1 MSKGKRYN
9 GSEHKLNIKKV
20 IAVIITI
27 LVIIM
32 SIVVF
37 ARLLKPKNSSTEKK
51 VAMAYYAA
59 FDNNKWGII
68 NSSGETV
75 IQPEYDEMIIVPNKE
90 KPVFIVMYDVNYTDN
105 TYKTK
110 AIDEKN
116 KQLFAEY
123 DQVEVI
129 QNYDNQNN
137 LWYEENC
144 LKVKRNNKY
153 GLIDLSGKV
162 LLDCNYDSIESILG
176 INNSLILTKD
186 GKKGLASVTGSVI
199 IENEYEE
206 ITALTDKYENG
217 YIVKNGEGKFGI
229 IGTSK
234 KIILPVQYEEIKKVY
249 AEDTYVAKES
259 GTWKIIN
266 TREETSINLEY
277 DNVKSIDSTYMVVE
291 REGKYGV
298 ALTSGEEKVEPQYDI
313 LKNIYQNYYIAK
325 KDDLYGV
332 IDTDNNIKI
341 DFKYKSLVYLD
352 QVDIIEGE
360 SDKIET
366 DLFDRNFNLKLSGIV
381 SEINTEKG
389 YMKVRVDSNYKYY
402 NFKFEEK
409 KNTEILTGNT
419 LFLSKKDGKY
429 GYVNKDNVVVVNY
442 IYEDA
447 TEQNDSGYV
456 AVKKDGKWG
465 TINSKGETIVEPSLA
480 LENNPIIDFIGEW
493 HLAEDINANYYT
505 K

>member
-9 GSEHKLNIKKV
+9 GAEHKLNIKKV

-37 ARLLKPKNSSTEKK
+37 ARLLKPKNSGTEKK

-123 DQVEVI
+123 EQVEVI

-162 LLDCNYDSIESILG
+162 LLDCNYDSIDTPDLLNEVLLTGEEKAQVKIEDHG
-176 INNSLILTKD
+176 ISPAGPYNMYLMPQL
-186 GKKGLASVTGSVI
+186 
-199 IENEYEE
+199 
-206 ITALTDKYENG
+206 
-217 YIVKNGEGKFGI
+217 
-229 IGTSK
+229 
-234 KIILPVQYEEIKKVY
+234 
-249 AEDTYVAKES
+249 
-259 GTWKIIN
+259 
-266 TREETSINLEY
+266 TREE
-277 DNVKSIDSTYMVVE
+277 NVKRFLEIKEKDSH
-291 REGKYGV
+291 
-298 ALTSGEEKVEPQYDI
+298 ALFVFAQ
-313 LKNIYQNYYIAK
+313 
-325 KDDLYGV
+325 
-332 IDTDNNIKI
+332 DTFTRK
-341 DFKYKSLVYLD
+341 
-352 QVDIIEGE
+352 
-360 SDKIET
+360 
-366 DLFDRNFNLKLSGIV
+366 
-381 SEINTEKG
+381 TEKMLQKYNDEITYIITPIRG
-389 YMKVRVDSNYKYY
+389 IHSTGQLIRMQLALWNIPVDTKKLFKEDVNRICRGVHLGKIVNLSKY
-402 NFKFEEK
+402 NWFKF
-409 KNTEILTGNT
+409 L
-419 LFLSKKDGKY
+419 GKC
-429 GYVNKDNVVVVNY
+429 
-442 IYEDA
+442 
-447 TEQNDSGYV
+447 S
-456 AVKKDGKWG
+456 
-465 TINSKGETIVEPSLA
+465 SR
-480 LENNPIIDFIGEW
+480 
-493 HLAEDINANYYT
+493 H
-505 K
+505 